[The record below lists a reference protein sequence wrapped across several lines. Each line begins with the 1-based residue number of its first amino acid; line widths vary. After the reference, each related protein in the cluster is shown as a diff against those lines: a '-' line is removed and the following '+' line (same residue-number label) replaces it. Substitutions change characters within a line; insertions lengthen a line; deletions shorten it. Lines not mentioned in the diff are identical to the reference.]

1 MHRALPCFVVVALLT
16 AGAITATAQDPSQEV
31 ALIVNGEQ
39 IFGWEIALL
48 LPQVQSELASQGL
61 DTKGEGVIQAVL
73 RRAID
78 SKLLAQEARRRG
90 IEPDN
95 GRIDQKMNKM
105 AEGSG
110 GRANLEAELIKSGIT
125 FAQLRS
131 TVVQADLVQTLVKTK
146 VGAGIELTMEDVS
159 EIYAANPDLFKNRDK
174 IHTRHILFMVGEGE
188 TSAEKKIAWDK
199 AVAAHE
205 RAVAGEDFAALAIE
219 LSEGPNAQRGGDLGF
234 TARGHMVESFD
245 EAVWA
250 LEAGEI
256 SDVVE
261 SHLGYH
267 VIKVEEIAIGPV
279 VSLEEARP
287 AVEDLLRQQRISE
300 ALSVLVAELRASAEI
315 HVPEH

>member
-1 MHRALPCFVVVALLT
+1 
-16 AGAITATAQDPSQEV
+16 
-31 ALIVNGEQ
+31 
-39 IFGWEIALL
+39 
-48 LPQVQSELASQGL
+48 
-61 DTKGEGVIQAVL
+61 
-73 RRAID
+73 
-78 SKLLAQEARRRG
+78 
-90 IEPDN
+90 
-95 GRIDQKMNKM
+95 
-105 AEGSG
+105 
-110 GRANLEAELIKSGIT
+110 
-125 FAQLRS
+125 
-131 TVVQADLVQTLVKTK
+131 
-146 VGAGIELTMEDVS
+146 MEDVS

-174 IHTRHILFMVGEGE
+174 IHTRHILFTVGEGE

-234 TARGHMVESFD
+234 TARGQMVESFD

-267 VIKVEEIAIGPV
+267 VIKVEEIAVGPV

-315 HVPEH
+315 HVPEL